1 MAYDFNH
8 WVGKQRAFLNA
19 IFNPASGHNHDGIN
33 SKKVT
38 TGTPAPGA
46 LAATVDGRAIM
57 ADNYFDATTAAAK
70 VEDDAL
76 DNAFCDAKF
85 AANAFA
91 ADTASRAIFADG
103 IWTLAKLAATAKYQ
117 TILYN
122 VESVGSGGSISARPL
137 YFVPTGLTATLISA
151 DIIPIGSA
159 TGIGESTTSVWT
171 LTDGTNTIVS
181 KTFNGSPDFPGDKVI
196 ANLGELDEAH
206 KVLVANEQLRLSVTN
221 GSNVITP
228 PVLLQVT
235 YVLADA

>member
-1 MAYDFNH
+1 MAYIFNH

-19 IFNPASGHNHDGIN
+19 IFNPISGHDHDGTN
-33 SKKVT
+33 SKAVT
-38 TGTPAPGA
+38 TGTPAAGA
-46 LAATVDGRAIM
+46 LAASADGRAIM

-70 VEDDAL
+70 VANDAL
-76 DNAFCDAKF
+76 NNAFCDAKF

-91 ADTASRAIFADG
+91 ADTASRAIFEDG

-122 VESVGSGGSISARPL
+122 VESVGSGESISARPL

-159 TGIGESTTSVWT
+159 SGIGESTTSVWT
-171 LTDGTNTIVS
+171 LTDGSNTIVS
-181 KTFNGSPDFPGDKVI
+181 KTFNNEVSFPGDKVI
-196 ANLGELDEAH
+196 ANLGDLNETY
-206 KVLVANEQLRLSVTN
+206 KVLAATEQLRLSVTN
-221 GSNVITP
+221 GSGVSTP
-228 PVLLQVT
+228 SVLLQIT